1 MFNLLSIFG
10 EFGEVW
16 ELLKKKDFPSQ
27 IKFSDPQKNHTIEIL
42 IFAHT
47 NNEINF
53 NIKVYANNK
62 QINTVNLNQSSLI
75 FFQKQYSQYIKQ
87 VSTLKIMLPDN
98 LQKKVNL
105 FSQISSFF
113 KLSWKLINQFEI
125 QPILFYPFT
134 LLDVYSI
141 DDYNKNIVSRTIMRS
156 FDKINVINNSY
167 IDKKKILLEIHNLN
181 VALVDIIVQNRI
193 KLILKLFTLGT
204 RFFIRFVRIYLF
216 LFGALFNIIFF
227 LNVNPQISDI
237 NLSTKIFEF
246 IRSNE
251 SIVLPIIVN
260 AIISIIWFL
269 LPKIIRKIIT
279 MRLQKRNNII
289 QLNKIFSKFK

>member
-27 IKFSDPQKNHTIEIL
+27 IKFSDPQTNNTIEIL

-98 LQKKVNL
+98 LKNKVNF
-105 FSQISSFF
+105 FSEISSFF
-113 KLSWKLINQFEI
+113 KLSWKFINQFEI

-193 KLILKLFTLGT
+193 KLILKMFTLGT

-216 LFGALFNIIFF
+216 IFGALFNIIFF
-227 LNVNPQISDI
+227 LNENPQISDI

-269 LPKIIRKIIT
+269 LPRIIRKIIT

-289 QLNKIFSKFK
+289 QLNKFFSKFK